1 MTQQKPTIKEVVA
14 AMQNDYKICWSDD
27 THAIFKAFLAD
38 DEPEQK
44 IPLDYLSKVSK
55 LQADLE
61 LAKEALTIFVNGESV
76 IGYHLHGRVT
86 EICNK
91 LGIK

>member
-1 MTQQKPTIKEVVA
+1 MTQKPTIKEVIA

-44 IPLDYLSKVSK
+44 IPLDYLSIPRKTFG
-55 LQADLE
+55 LLLE
-61 LAKEALTIFVNGESV
+61 Q
-76 IGYHLHGRVT
+76 R
-86 EICNK
+86 C
-91 LGIK
+91 